1 MAKPFKSQWEFG
13 ELFPATSS
21 SLGRKILS
29 VAELTFQIRRVLE
42 KEVGQVWV
50 TGEITNLR
58 VQSSGHVYFTLK
70 DAAAQLSCVRQM
82 LRLAES
88 LVYDMDEETSQKAAR
103 LAEQYMA
110 DLKQLPEEKLAS
122 KKDEIKHLRD
132 VANYLT
138 RCNVIPQDYEGKTQL
153 DQIIKDHNWDKKST
167 RGL

>member
-13 ELFPATSS
+13 ELFPAASS

-70 DAAAQLSCVRQM
+70 DAAAQLSCVLFRGEYQVD
-82 LRLAES
+82 RA
-88 LVYDMDEETSQKAAR
+88 LV
-103 LAEQYMA
+103 
-110 DLKQLPEEKLAS
+110 
-122 KKDEIKHLRD
+122 
-132 VANYLT
+132 
-138 RCNVIPQDYEGKTQL
+138 QDGGKITTPG
-153 DQIIKDHNWDKKST
+153 DIH
-167 RGL
+167 